1 MPLPPDWLWI
11 VLTLGAAAA
20 QTARNTLQRDLTATL
35 GALGAAHARFLY
47 GFPFALLFLVGFAAL
62 GVPLARP
69 TAATVG
75 WAAVGGLAQIGATA
89 LMLSAMRHS
98 AFVIV
103 VAWTKAEPLVV
114 LAVAWVVLGEA
125 PTAVQGAAIAVA
137 TLGVMLMSW
146 PSAGQPRAL
155 APLMLGLGAA
165 ALFALSAV
173 AFRRAILATE
183 GAGFVGAA
191 SVTLVLALAMQAGG
205 LSLWLALRDPAALR
219 ALVANPWKSAPAG
232 FFGALASQGWF
243 LAFAVQTTAL
253 VRTLA
258 LVEIPFSQIVT
269 RRWLKQ
275 AVAPREVLGMA
286 VLAAGL
292 AGLFLGA

>member
-1 MPLPPDWLWI
+1 MPAPPDWLWI

-20 QTARNTLQRDLTATL
+20 QTARNTLQRDLTAAL

-47 GFPFALLFLVGFAAL
+47 GFPFALLFLLGFAAF

-114 LAVAWVVLGEA
+114 LAVAWAVLGET
-125 PTAVQGAAIAVA
+125 PTAVQGAAIALA

-146 PSAGQPRAL
+146 PAAGQPRAL

-183 GAGFVGAA
+183 GAGFLGAA

-219 ALVANPWKSAPAG
+219 ALVANPLKSAPAG

-275 AVAPREVLGMA
+275 AVAPREVFGMA